1 MQKLRDGCNMNSD
14 IFLTGMVSGATIL
27 LGVFIADWLRR
38 LRDRVE
44 LLKRNVLDMRWYL
57 AQTIDYLS
65 TYILEG
71 YGKGSSVK
79 RAQEEREFWTMGKSA
94 DGTLKSIVYSPR
106 WPQRNA
112 KKIREAAIRLLVCTG
127 AAINE
132 CEESR
137 TLLHHEE
144 IAEMRALYF
153 ELQKLVLSKD
163 LLDYRNSLLAK
174 KQREIQAR
182 KQGRD

>member
-1 MQKLRDGCNMNSD
+1 MNSE
-14 IFLTGMVSGATIL
+14 IFLSGMVSGVTIL

-38 LRDRVE
+38 LRERVE
-44 LLKRNVLDMRWYL
+44 LLKHNVLDMRWYL

-71 YGKGSSVK
+71 YGKGSSVE
-79 RAQEEREFWTMGKSA
+79 RTQDEREFWSMGKSA

-112 KKIREAAIRLLVCTG
+112 KKIREAAIRLLVCIG

-144 IAEMRALYF
+144 IDEIHTLYF

-163 LLDYRNSLLAK
+163 LLDYRSSLLAI
-174 KQREIQAR
+174 KQKEIQAKKR
-182 KQGRD
+182 SRERNETP